1 MIVEILYFAEIKD
14 ITGRE
19 REKFVVSQNM
29 GDLLHV
35 LFEKYKS
42 LHDLI
47 WNEESQKIHN
57 LISVIINNQAIHQN
71 DPSQIHLN
79 NGDTIAF
86 LLPVSGG

>member
-14 ITGRE
+14 ITGKE
-19 REKFVVSQNM
+19 REKFEVSQNM

-47 WNEESQKIHN
+47 WNEESQKINN
-57 LISVIINNQAIHQN
+57 LISVIINNQAIHQI